1 MNKNNKPSEPVSTD
15 LEVAENLTYH
25 NHTTWCRMMH
35 INIKSRGML
44 NHLTNQTSGYYKFIL
59 PTMESKGIVNQ
70 FLDYTTARDLWKGI
84 ENLLSDDSDELQ
96 IFNQRDSIEAFY
108 SKLQDI
114 WKEIDRRMPN
124 PMKHAEDI
132 TLFNTFIQT
141 QKFFQ
146 FLAGVN
152 DSIDKDH
159 RNLLNQDPLPT
170 LDKAFATIRREIV
183 RRGIITGA
191 SSSRTSPSEIGSRL
205 IAKHRSDFTSFR

>member
-114 WKEIDRRMPN
+114 WKEIDRRMSN
-124 PMKHAEDI
+124 PLKQLKDLTI
-132 TLFNTFIQT
+132 FNTFIQT
-141 QKFFQ
+141 QRLFQ

-152 DSIDKDH
+152 AS
-159 RNLLNQDPLPT
+159 
-170 LDKAFATIRREIV
+170 LDKER
-183 RRGIITGA
+183 
-191 SSSRTSPSEIGSRL
+191 
-205 IAKHRSDFTSFR
+205 